1 MALFL
6 FGFWSTEQNRIGS
19 LLEWEILCVI
29 SVSVLNGPFISFL
42 TVITYQNLP
51 VPVLQLPCGQDD
63 GGEDVLEAA
72 VLGHDVNV
80 ADEAGQEEAEHNL
93 LLVCLSSVLQLHE
106 IGHVDEDNLGTREG
120 DDDWK

>member
-1 MALFL
+1 M
-6 FGFWSTEQNRIGS
+6 
-19 LLEWEILCVI
+19 I

-80 ADEAGQEEAEHNL
+80 VDEAGQEEAEHDL

-120 DDDWK
+120 DDD